1 MQDVKIPYLCGGR
14 CKVGGG
20 LKAIGGTLLLHL
32 LLLELDLLP
41 RPRLGVEVRWCVDT
55 GCVVLHRS

>member
-32 LLLELDLLP
+32 LLLELDLLS
-41 RPRLGVEVRWCVDT
+41 RPTLGVGVRWCVDI